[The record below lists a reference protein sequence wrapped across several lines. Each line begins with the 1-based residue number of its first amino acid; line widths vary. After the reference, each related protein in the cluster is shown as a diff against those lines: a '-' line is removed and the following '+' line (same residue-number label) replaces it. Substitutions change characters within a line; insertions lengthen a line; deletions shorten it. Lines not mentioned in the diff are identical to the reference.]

1 MSGTPTAL
9 SGRPRTRHLDQR
21 LAPPQKARKL
31 VPGVALSI
39 VAALVAFGVSRLLP
53 GVSPLIV
60 AIVLGVLSANI
71 VALPATVT
79 PGLNLASKKLLRA
92 GIVLL
97 GLQVSLADLRTLGAP
112 LLLVVVAVVAG
123 GLLGTVALGRL
134 LRVRPHLTLLVACG
148 FSICGA
154 AAVAGAAGVTDP
166 DDEAEEDTI
175 TAVALVVIFG
185 TLMIPLVP
193 ALAHLLALDT
203 VTAGMWAGGSIH
215 EIAQVVAVG
224 GVLGGAG
231 LTTAVLVKLTRVL
244 MLAPVMAAL
253 SLRERCRQRTGGAT
267 DRVGENRRRPPIV
280 PLFVVGFLGV
290 VLVRS
295 VVAVPA
301 GLFAAGQVLQTLLL
315 AAAMFGLGCGVRVTS
330 LVRVGFRP
338 FALAGLS
345 TVLVAVLALAGVL
358 LVA

>member
-9 SGRPRTRHLDQR
+9 SDRPRTRHLDQR
-21 LAPPQKARKL
+21 LAPPQKARTL
-31 VPGVALSI
+31 VPGVALSM
-39 VAALVAFGVSRLLP
+39 VAALVAFGVSRFLP

-79 PGLNLASKKLLRA
+79 PGLNLSSKKLLRA

-97 GLQVSLADLRTLGAP
+97 GLQVSLADIRNLGAP
-112 LLLVVVAVVAG
+112 LLLVVVAVIAG

-134 LRVRPHLTLLVACG
+134 LRVRSHLTLLVACG

-203 VTAGMWAGGSIH
+203 AAAGMWAGGSIH

-253 SLRERCRQRTGGAT
+253 SLRERRRERTGGAT
-267 DRVGENRRRPPIV
+267 DQVGGNRRRPPIV
-280 PLFVVGFLGV
+280 PLFVVGFLGM

-301 GLFAAGQVLQTLLL
+301 GFLDAGQVLQTLLL